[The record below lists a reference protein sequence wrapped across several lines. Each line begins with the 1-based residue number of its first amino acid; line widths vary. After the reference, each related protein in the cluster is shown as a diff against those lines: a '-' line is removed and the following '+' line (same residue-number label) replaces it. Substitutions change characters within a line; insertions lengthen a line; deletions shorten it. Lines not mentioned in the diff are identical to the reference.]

1 MKFVDF
7 DLSEYPIIVNR
18 FSAKEPTN
26 EEFDAWTKEMIK
38 TISENKGIVLVQ
50 ELTNAKYLSSENRI
64 KVGNIFKKHEK
75 EIKQNVLGIAYIV
88 PSVIVNMLLK
98 GIFAIKKPATDYK
111 VVKTEQEAMKWS
123 RDKVAA
129 VQQA

>member
-1 MKFVDF
+1 MKFVEF
-7 DLSEYPIIVNR
+7 DLKDYPIVVNR

-26 EEFDAWTKEMIK
+26 DEFDAWIKEMITYITEK
-38 TISENKGIVLVQ
+38 KGIVLVQ

-64 KVGNIFKKHEK
+64 KVGNIFKKYEK
-75 EIKQNVLGIAYIV
+75 EIKENVIGIAYIV

-111 VVKTEQEAMKWS
+111 VVKTEEEAKKWANE
-123 RDKVAA
+123 KLAA